1 MCGRGGAYGLKSV
14 PFKQKKRVRKLQ
26 MRFHSGAM
34 GAEYYAGIRMKF
46 VWVLLLFCC
55 SAPGVFGQD
64 AHAAAS
70 EKTPVVASEQEEFQK
85 VEDRW
90 SDAVTKRDQ
99 YGLELVMAPQLVDI
113 AASGDVTNRNQQIV
127 ALFKK
132 DSGVVS
138 LEQKVVSVRFLA
150 DGAVAV
156 VNGTYV
162 LRVKAVG
169 GKKDEKGIFT
179 HVFAR
184 VRTNWLCVSSQRT
197 LVAEQAVGKAKAPGS
212 KAAELPLKIP
222 LIHDGAPKQ

>member
-1 MCGRGGAYGLKSV
+1 MFA
-14 PFKQKKRVRKLQ
+14 
-26 MRFHSGAM
+26 
-34 GAEYYAGIRMKF
+34 
-46 VWVLLLFCC
+46 
-55 SAPGVFGQD
+55 QD
-64 AHAAAS
+64 APAP
-70 EKTPVVASEQEEFQK
+70 EKPTVVAPEQEEFQK

-99 YGLELVMAPQLVDI
+99 YGLELVMGPQLVDI

-138 LEQKVVSVRFLA
+138 LEQKVISVRFLA
-150 DGAVAV
+150 DKAVAV

-162 LRVKAVG
+162 FRVKTDG

-184 VRTNWLCVSSQRT
+184 VRTSWLCISSQRT
-197 LVAEQAVGKAKAPGS
+197 LVAEQAVGKPKVPGT
-212 KAAELPLKIP
+212 KTADLPFKIP
-222 LIHDGAPKQ
+222 LIHDSTPKQ

>member
-1 MCGRGGAYGLKSV
+1 MFA
-14 PFKQKKRVRKLQ
+14 
-26 MRFHSGAM
+26 
-34 GAEYYAGIRMKF
+34 
-46 VWVLLLFCC
+46 
-55 SAPGVFGQD
+55 QD
-64 AHAAAS
+64 APAPVPTPAA
-70 EKTPVVASEQEEFQK
+70 EKPAAVAPVVAPEIEEFQK

-132 DSGVVS
+132 DSGIVS

-150 DGAVAV
+150 DGTVAV
-156 VNGTYV
+156 VNGTYD
-162 LRVKAVG
+162 LRVKADN

-184 VRTNWLCVSSQRT
+184 VRTNWLCISSQRT
-197 LVAEQAVGKAKAPGS
+197 LVTEKPVGKPKVPGQ
-212 KAAELPLKIP
+212 KTAELPFKIP
-222 LIHDGAPKQ
+222 LIHDSTPKQ